1 MICFFFFLLVVY
13 MPSNRLQQLSL
24 SPDDSKQKQ
33 ELLVG
38 GGELKKYSSS
48 GNSGAYPSLELVE
61 EGEKQLRGSG
71 VNRLK
76 KATKW
81 RDFAVDTL
89 KDGVDVADKGLSVVA
104 KSKML
109 GMGEKHEAK
118 VAQAKAA
125 VKKVIKRTKTKPKVE
140 KVIENTKPKVEKAVE
155 KVKKE
160 KVKEPVTGAGDKPKR
175 PPSKWIL
182 HVKEYAAKN
191 NVSYKEALKEAKD
204 TYKK

>member
-1 MICFFFFLLVVY
+1 

-38 GGELKKYSSS
+38 GGELKKYSNS

-61 EGEKQLRGSG
+61 DGEEQLRGSG
-71 VNRLK
+71 VNRIK

-89 KDGVDVADKGLSVVA
+89 KDGVGIADKGLSVAA
-104 KSKML
+104 KVKML
-109 GMGEKHEAK
+109 GKGEKHEAK

-125 VKKVIKRTKTKPKVE
+125 VKKVIKKTKPKPKVEKVIENTKPKVE

-191 NVSYKEALKEAKD
+191 NVPYKEALKEAKD